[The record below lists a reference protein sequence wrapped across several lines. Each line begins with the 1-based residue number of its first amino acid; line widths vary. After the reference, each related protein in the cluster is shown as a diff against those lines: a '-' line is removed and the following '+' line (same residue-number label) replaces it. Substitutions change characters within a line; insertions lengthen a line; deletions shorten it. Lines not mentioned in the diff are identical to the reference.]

1 MELDLDKIE
10 EIMDKKNIG
19 TLELAVLME
28 VSQSWVYNVLAG
40 TAGKTFKTAD
50 KIAKALNVNPKSIIK

>member
-10 EIMDKKNIG
+10 KIMKKKNMG
-19 TLELAVLME
+19 TIELAMLME
-28 VSQSWVYNVLAG
+28 VSQSWIYNVLAG

-50 KIAKALNVNPKSIIK
+50 KIATALGVNPKTLIK